1 MGNGRPEEGDSVL
14 RRLTCAFLAMASD
27 VSSTLLG
34 RGDRRVVL
42 SCTSVG
48 VDGSGCPRGVSHF
61 WCPEAS
67 GLGAHCHALALTKAL
82 RRGVVTPDCHYGE
95 AHQAMVAASEAAS
108 QTSIRNL
115 TPDLPS
121 MLMAKSHIQVTNEL
135 LGGLITQGEARDAEE
150 KARKRTETR
159 RFWITAGFAL
169 VAAVTGVWALP
180 R

>member
-1 MGNGRPEEGDSVL
+1 MTTEPTEEEPGAPAED
-14 RRLTCAFLAMASD
+14 
-27 VSSTLLG
+27 
-34 RGDRRVVL
+34 L
-42 SCTSVG
+42 SGVAEAYTALVG
-48 VDGSGCPRGVSHF
+48 VDG
-61 WCPEAS
+61 W
-67 GLGAHCHALALTKAL
+67 KAL
-82 RRGVVTPDCHYGE
+82 RE